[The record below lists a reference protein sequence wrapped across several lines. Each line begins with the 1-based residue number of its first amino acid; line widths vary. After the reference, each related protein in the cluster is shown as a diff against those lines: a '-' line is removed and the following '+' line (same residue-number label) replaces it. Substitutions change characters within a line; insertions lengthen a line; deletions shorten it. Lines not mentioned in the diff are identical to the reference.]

1 MKLLSVIFLL
11 ITLFVSDLS
20 AQMAETVYTNGKI
33 YTMDEEQPWVEAM
46 AIKDGKFIRVDFAE
60 KVKPLVGMD
69 TEVVDLRGDFVMPGI
84 K

>member
-1 MKLLSVIFLL
+1 
-11 ITLFVSDLS
+11 
-20 AQMAETVYTNGKI
+20 
-33 YTMDEEQPWVEAM
+33 MDEEQPWVEAM